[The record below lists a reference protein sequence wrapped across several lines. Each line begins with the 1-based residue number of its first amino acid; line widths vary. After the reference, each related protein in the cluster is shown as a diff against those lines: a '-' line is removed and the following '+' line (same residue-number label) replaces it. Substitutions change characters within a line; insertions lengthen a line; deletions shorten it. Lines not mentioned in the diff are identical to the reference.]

1 MPDLKPCQSE
11 WKPIEGWPYSVSDDG
26 HVRNDRTGH
35 ILKMHEMNRGY
46 LDVLLCNNGI
56 SQNKTVH
63 RLVAE
68 AFIPNPECKPQVNHK
83 DGKWR
88 ILYQVLCLKCR
99 GTRRKSNPISST
111 MTVRTRIPRKQDC
124 GLEACRCWFRQLRDA
139 NLRGHMYRRGPEE
152 KTVKN
157 MVRQNAARTRKTEQ
171 RLFLESP
178 VLWQNNGPGIVTN
191 AHIFRN
197 APRMMVSSSQRLHGA

>member
-83 DGKWR
+83 DGNRLNNNVDNLEWLSLADNIR
-88 ILYQVLCLKCR
+88 HGFENNLYKQNKTTLESEDTGEIYTFRSQTEAGAFLGRNR
-99 GTRRKSNPISST
+99 GYIT
-111 MTVRTRIPRKQDC
+111 
-124 GLEACRCWFRQLRDA
+124 GL
-139 NLRGHMYRRGPEE
+139 
-152 KTVKN
+152 VKN
-157 MVRQNAARTRKTEQ
+157 KRNFATTADGKRFFYKV
-171 RLFLESP
+171 
-178 VLWQNNGPGIVTN
+178 NGDE
-191 AHIFRN
+191 H
-197 APRMMVSSSQRLHGA
+197 

>member
-83 DGKWR
+83 DGNKKNNHVSNLEWVTNSENQ
-88 ILYQVLCLKCR
+88 LHCCHVLGKMPSEGSLAKKREMSFEVCR
-99 GTRRKSNPISST
+99 KPVRCIETNIVYESVRAAAKENGVSRFAVSN
-111 MTVRTRIPRKQDC
+111 
-124 GLEACRCWFRQLRDA
+124 A
-139 NLRGHMYRRGPEE
+139 LRGKQNRAAGLHWEFVSRAGEE
-152 KTVKN
+152 DKHEN
-157 MVRQNAARTRKTEQ
+157 
-171 RLFLESP
+171 LD
-178 VLWQNNGPGIVTN
+178 
-191 AHIFRN
+191 
-197 APRMMVSSSQRLHGA
+197 